1 MRSAPSR
8 ALGVSAAREPSES
21 ERPSTLTALAS
32 EPAEEVSNE
41 PRRDAH
47 LDLGDDNLDLAGCEI
62 SRAEAV
68 VLVRVPL
75 LRAGRDAEAAE
86 AARSAL
92 SARSAAAICPVL
104 VPAAAPDPSRHP
116 RRERVLLHVL
126 AGGPPPTRLGSP
138 PLRRLYASRTTRHAR
153 PPPPTLPLPP
163 PPPAAEGA
171 GAAAPAAWLPL
182 RTLKLRCGPSAAR
195 TP

>member
-8 ALGVSAAREPSES
+8 ALGESAAREPSES

-62 SRAEAV
+62 SRAEAG

-75 LRAGRDAEAAE
+75 LRAGRAAEAAE
-86 AARSAL
+86 AARSDL

-104 VPAAAPDPSRHP
+104 VPAAAPDPSRRP

>member
-41 PRRDAH
+41 PRRDDH

-62 SRAEAV
+62 SRAEAA
-68 VLVRVPL
+68 VLVRVPV
-75 LRAGRDAEAAE
+75 RVGRDAEAAE

-92 SARSAAAICPVL
+92 SARSAAAICPLL

-153 PPPPTLPLPP
+153 PPPPTLPPPP

>member
-21 ERPSTLTALAS
+21 ERPSPLTALAS
-32 EPAEEVSNE
+32 EPAEEMSNE

-153 PPPPTLPLPP
+153 PPPPTLPPLL
-163 PPPAAEGA
+163 PAAEGA
-171 GAAAPAAWLPL
+171 GAAEPAAWLPL

>member
-8 ALGVSAAREPSES
+8 ALGVSAAHEPSES

-62 SRAEAV
+62 SRAEAG